1 MPGAEG
7 RRRLR
12 IARLMTISTPH
23 RGAAMAALPTIE
35 SRVRDM
41 RAGSA
46 FLCALDDC
54 EAGYELVPYCRLN
67 DWIVGE
73 ENAAPPGREA

>member
-1 MPGAEG
+1 
-7 RRRLR
+7 
-12 IARLMTISTPH
+12 
-23 RGAAMAALPTIE
+23 MAALPTIE